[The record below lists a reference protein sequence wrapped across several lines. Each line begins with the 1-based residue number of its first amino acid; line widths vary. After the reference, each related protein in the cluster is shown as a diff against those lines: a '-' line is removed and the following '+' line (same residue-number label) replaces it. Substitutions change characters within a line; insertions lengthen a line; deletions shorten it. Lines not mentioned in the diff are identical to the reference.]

1 MSKIKIFALGGLNEN
16 GKNMYVVDVDNDI
29 FVFEAGLK
37 YASDDLLGIDYMI
50 PNYDYLIENQTR
62 IKGLFI
68 THGHDEQMGAI
79 SDILHHIPNLK
90 IYAGKFTIE
99 MIKQD
104 LEEDNVICNNLNTL
118 SSHHKYNFGKNSI
131 LPIQVSHA
139 LPDSYMYV
147 LETNDGSIVF
157 TGNFVFDPSMKGPYK
172 MDIGALATIGKHGV
186 LCLMSESLYAEKQGF
201 TSPSHRAE
209 NILRDVL
216 IKNEG
221 RILLNVFETQVY
233 RIQEMFNEIAK
244 TKRKVVIMGKN
255 LENIILKSID
265 MGLINFDKKRIKNI
279 HHVTDEG
286 IIVLISNEREK
297 PYSNLKRILRNSD
310 KFITLNELDTVVI
323 ASPIYDGIEMTSTK
337 IFNAIAKIGSN
348 LIILSKKYLSP
359 HASSEDLM
367 MMINLMNPKYY
378 FPVNGEYRHQVENA
392 NVAKKAGI
400 NDENIILCLNGDVT
414 NIINGNMINTN
425 EKISVDDILIDGKD
439 SSDIGDLVLKDRELL
454 SEDGIVVVTTTLRKS
469 NKQILSNPQVHTK
482 GFIYVKDNGDLIK
495 EAEEI
500 CLKIVEENIRHMYV
514 DFNKIKVGLREH
526 LGKFFYQKTS
536 CKPMIIV
543 VLQEV

>member
-469 NKQILSNPQVHTK
+469 NKQILSKPQVHTK

>member
-1 MSKIKIFALGGLNEN
+1 MSQIKMFFLGGLNEN
-16 GKNMYVVDVDNDI
+16 GKNMYIVEVDKDI
-29 FVFEAGLK
+29 FIFEAGLK

-50 PNYDYLIENQTR
+50 PNYDYLIENQDR

-79 SDILHHIPNLK
+79 SDILCHIPNLK
-90 IYAGKFTIE
+90 IFAGKFTIE

-104 LEEDNVICNNLNTL
+104 LDEDHVSCNHLTTVL
-118 SSHHKYNFGKNSI
+118 SHHKYSFGKNSI

-147 LETNDGSIVF
+147 LETSDGSIVF

-172 MDIGALATIGKHGV
+172 MDIGALATVGKQGV

-201 TSPSHRAE
+201 TSPQHRAE

-216 IKNEG
+216 NKNEG

-244 TKRKVVIMGKN
+244 TKRNVVIMGKN

-265 MGLINFDKKRIKNI
+265 MGLINFEKNRIKNI

-297 PYSNLKRILRNSD
+297 PYSSLKRILRNSD
-310 KFITLNELDTVVI
+310 KFISLNEQDTVVI

-337 IFNAIAKIGSN
+337 IFNQIAKIGSN

-400 NDENIILCLNGDVT
+400 DEKRIILSLNGDVT
-414 NIINGNMINTN
+414 TFINGNMVNTT
-425 EKISVDDILIDGKD
+425 EKIKVDDILIDGKD

-469 NKQILSNPQVHTK
+469 NKQLLSNPQIHTK
-482 GFIYVKDNGDLIK
+482 GFIYVKDNADLIK
-495 EAEEI
+495 ESEDIA
-500 CLKIVEENIRHMYV
+500 LKIVKDNIKYNYV
-514 DFNKIKVGLREH
+514 DFNKIKMGLREH
-526 LGKFFYQKTS
+526 LGKFFYQKTG

-543 VLQEV
+543 VLQEI

>member
-1 MSKIKIFALGGLNEN
+1 MSKINIFALGGLNEN
-16 GKNMYVVDVDNDI
+16 GKNMYVIEVDYDI

-50 PNYDYLIENQTR
+50 PNYDYLIENQHR
-62 IKGLFI
+62 IRGLFI

-79 SDILHHIPNLK
+79 SDILHNIPNLK
-90 IYAGKFTIE
+90 IFAGKFTVE

-104 LEEDNVICNNLNTL
+104 LEEDNVKCDYLNTIL
-118 SSHHKYNFGKNSI
+118 PHHKYNFGKNSI
-131 LPIQVSHA
+131 YAIQVSHA

-147 LETNDGSIVF
+147 LDTQDGSIVF
-157 TGNFVFDPSMKGPYK
+157 TGNYVFDPSMKGPYK
-172 MDIGALATIGKHGV
+172 MDIGELATVGKQGV
-186 LCLMSESLYAEKQGF
+186 LCLMSESLYAEKKGF
-201 TSPSHRAE
+201 TSPQHRAE

-216 IKNEG
+216 NKNEG
-221 RILLNVFETQVY
+221 RILLNIFETQVY

-244 TKRKVVIMGKN
+244 TKRNVVIMGKN

-265 MGLINFDKKRIKNI
+265 MGLIKFQKYRIKTI
-279 HHVTDEG
+279 HHVKDEG

-297 PYSNLKRILRNSD
+297 PYSSLKRILRNSD
-310 KFITLNELDTVVI
+310 KFITLNEEDTVVI

-337 IFNAIAKIGSN
+337 IFNDIAKIGSN

-378 FPVNGEYRHQVENA
+378 FPVNGEYRNQVENA

-400 NDENIILCLNGDVT
+400 NDNRIIISLNGDVT
-414 NIINGNMINTN
+414 TFLNGNRIYENS
-425 EKISVDDILIDGKD
+425 KIKVDDILIDGKD

-454 SEDGIVVVTTTLRKS
+454 SEDGIVVVTSTLRKID
-469 NKQILSNPQVHTK
+469 KEILSNPQVHTK
-482 GFIYVKDNGDLIK
+482 GFIYVKDNLDLIK
-495 EAEEI
+495 ESEDI
-500 CLKIVEENIRHMYV
+500 CLKILKDNIKYSYV
-514 DFNKIKVGLREH
+514 DFNKIKMGIREQ
-526 LGKFFYQKTS
+526 LGKFYYQKTG
-536 CKPMIIV
+536 CKPMIIIV
-543 VLQEV
+543 MQEI

>member
-16 GKNMYVVDVDNDI
+16 GKNMYVVEVDNDI

-37 YASDDLLGIDYMI
+37 YASDDLLGIDYII
-50 PNYDYLIENQTR
+50 PNYDYLIENKNK

-79 SDILHHIPNLK
+79 SDILHHIPDLK
-90 IYAGKFTIE
+90 IYAGKFTLE

-104 LEEDNVICNNLNTL
+104 LEEDNVKCNNLIEL
-118 SSHHKYNFGKNSI
+118 VAHRKYEFGKNSI
-131 LPIQVSHA
+131 FPIQVSHA
-139 LPDSYMYV
+139 LPDSFLYV
-147 LETNDGSIVF
+147 LNTEDGAIVF
-157 TGNFVFDPSMKGPYK
+157 TGNFVFDPSMTGPYK
-172 MDIGALATIGKHGV
+172 TDIGKLAYVGKQGV

-201 TSPSHRAE
+201 TSPQHRAE

-216 IKNEG
+216 NKNEN

-244 TKRKVVIMGKN
+244 TKRNVVIMGKN

-265 MGLINFDKKRIKNI
+265 MGLIKFEKNRIKNI
-279 HHVTDEG
+279 HHVKDNG

-310 KFITLNELDTVVI
+310 KFITLSENDTVVI

-337 IFNAIAKIGSN
+337 IFNQIAKIGSN
-348 LIILSKKYLSP
+348 LVILSKKYLSP

-367 MMINLMNPKYY
+367 MMLNLMNPKYY

-392 NVAKKAGI
+392 NAAKKIGM
-400 NDENIILCLNGDVT
+400 NDEDIILNLNGEVAT
-414 NIINGNMINTN
+414 FINGNLVDEG
-425 EKISVDDILIDGKD
+425 EKVKVDDILIDGKD

-454 SEDGIVVVTTTLRKS
+454 SEDGIVIVTSTLRKS
-469 NKQILSNPQVHTK
+469 DKAILANPQVHTK
-482 GFIYVKDNGDLIK
+482 GFIYVKDNADLIK
-495 EAEEI
+495 EADEI
-500 CLKIVEENIRHMYV
+500 CLKLVKDNINHYYV
-514 DFNKIKVGLREH
+514 DFNKIKMSIREN
-526 LGKFFYQKTS
+526 LGKFFYQKTG
-536 CKPMIIV
+536 CKPMIIIIV
-543 VLQEV
+543 QEI